1 MDERKINH
9 SVDLAQQVV
18 RRDQAVQCNNLKRRL
33 RRGWF
38 LQHHN
43 NESKTPGLRQGFVSS
58 LSRPEGGFLFVQ
70 RINLDKSPLEA
81 SGATRSFT

>member
-58 LSRPEGGFLFVQ
+58 LKGPKGPFF
-70 RINLDKSPLEA
+70 I
-81 SGATRSFT
+81 ATALTAYFGKCLAM

>member
-1 MDERKINH
+1 
-9 SVDLAQQVV
+9 VV

-58 LSRPEGGFLFVQ
+58 LRRLFSKRDAFFMFEDLCEVLWHLSTYAD
-70 RINLDKSPLEA
+70 RH
-81 SGATRSFT
+81 

>member
-58 LSRPEGGFLFVQ
+58 LKGPACGAPFL
-70 RINLDKSPLEA
+70 L
-81 SGATRSFT
+81 RSF

>member
-1 MDERKINH
+1 
-9 SVDLAQQVV
+9 VV

-58 LSRPEGGFLFVQ
+58 LRRLQGRFFICAVVQ
-70 RINLDKSPLEA
+70 AGRGTMRFRVS
-81 SGATRSFT
+81 SHSV